1 VIIGASIGDDY
12 QSDRVGPMRQFLLVI
27 LVVSALGTSAH
38 SAESIVPGVQLSEA
52 VRTLAR
58 HGYEVNSEKFGLA
71 IASTD
76 KSENLEFC
84 RVDDGVTLVLA
95 CDRESKRVKSLQ
107 LYFIG
112 DGPKSTRSFVVREV
126 LKMSFD
132 GDSYTVTLR
141 RQRPSPD

>member
-1 VIIGASIGDDY
+1 
-12 QSDRVGPMRQFLLVI
+12 LI
-27 LVVSALGTSAH
+27 LITSLATLAH
-38 SAESIVPGVQLSEA
+38 SSESIAPGQQLGEVVQ
-52 VRTLAR
+52 TLAKN
-58 HGYEVNSEKFGLA
+58 GYEVNSQKFGLA
-71 IASTD
+71 IVSTD
-76 KSENLEFC
+76 NSENLEFC

-95 CDRESKRVKSLQ
+95 CDRESKRVMSLQ

-132 GDSYTVTLR
+132 GDSYTMTLR

>member
-1 VIIGASIGDDY
+1 
-12 QSDRVGPMRQFLLVI
+12 LI
-27 LVVSALGTSAH
+27 LITSLATLAH
-38 SAESIVPGVQLSEA
+38 SSESIAPGRQLGGLVQ
-52 VRTLAR
+52 TLAKN
-58 HGYEVNSEKFGLA
+58 GYEVNSQKFGLA
-71 IASTD
+71 IMSTD

-132 GDSYTVTLR
+132 GDSYTMTLR
-141 RQRPSPD
+141 RQCPSPD